1 MATEKDRFLKEQ
13 QQILRSVDFMRNV
26 LLQQAKSEK
35 VKTMI
40 EEKIDQLLD
49 KYNDIQKQIDD
60 L

>member
-1 MATEKDRFLKEQ
+1 MATEKDRLIEEQ
-13 QQILRSVDFMRNV
+13 KQVLRNIDFMRNV

-35 VKTMI
+35 VTKMI

-49 KYNDIQKQIDD
+49 KYNDIQNEIDK